1 MDIRSAFTRN
11 RRNMMNK
18 LIITAALSGAGT
30 FKQNNPAVPYTPQ
43 EFADEAEKAF
53 KAGDWVMQF
62 MADIISN

>member
-1 MDIRSAFTRN
+1 MSKKI
-11 RRNMMNK
+11 
-18 LIITAALSGAGT
+18 IITCALSGAGT

-62 MADIISN
+62 MADIRSN